1 LSRKRPSP
9 LAPLPEGEGVPF
21 AIRHSL
27 FLPLA
32 TRYSPLA
39 KVCPHLGPLSQ
50 RERGKE
56 SSERRAVG
64 VGAALVVQE
73 DQLAL
78 TQGAVALNL
87 IAVYRALGGGWKNGP
102 LSSCRRW
109 P

>member
-1 LSRKRPSP
+1 
-9 LAPLPEGEGVPF
+9 
-21 AIRHSL
+21 
-27 FLPLA
+27 
-32 TRYSPLA
+32 
-39 KVCPHLGPLSQ
+39 
-50 RERGKE
+50 
-56 SSERRAVG
+56 VG